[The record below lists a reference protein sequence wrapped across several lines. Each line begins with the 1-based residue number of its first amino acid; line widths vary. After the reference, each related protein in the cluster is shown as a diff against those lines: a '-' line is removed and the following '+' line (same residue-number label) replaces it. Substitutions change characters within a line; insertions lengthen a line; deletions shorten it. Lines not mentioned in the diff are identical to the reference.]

1 MRAASSSFR
10 VLIVSLLS
18 VILGGCLAT
27 SAPQKTGIQL
37 QSFQSKE
44 FETTVKIAFASTVSV
59 FQDYGYIIEAADVE
73 TGLITAKSP
82 TEGGFM
88 PFVGQKMTHVKASA
102 FVEPRGNGLARI
114 RLNFVNST
122 ETSSGYGMKRQ
133 NEKPIE
139 DPQYYQGVFTKIQ
152 QAIFVRS
159 NI

>member
-1 MRAASSSFR
+1 MLVASNSFR
-10 VLIVSLLS
+10 VLIVSLFS

-27 SAPQKTGIQL
+27 TPPKTGIQL

-88 PFVGQKMTHVKASA
+88 IFVGQKMNHVKASA

-114 RLNFVNST
+114 RLNFVDST